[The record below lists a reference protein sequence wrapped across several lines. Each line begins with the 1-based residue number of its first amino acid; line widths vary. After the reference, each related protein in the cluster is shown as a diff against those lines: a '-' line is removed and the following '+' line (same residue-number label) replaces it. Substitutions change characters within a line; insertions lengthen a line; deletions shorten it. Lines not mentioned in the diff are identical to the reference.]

1 VPSGTKVTFNREILD
16 VSIDAQLRDWD
27 VLLGPEVHLLPATT
41 RDRSESNVTESPCV
55 GRALRGKK

>member
-1 VPSGTKVTFNREILD
+1 
-16 VSIDAQLRDWD
+16 
-27 VLLGPEVHLLPATT
+27 LLGPEVHLLPATT